1 VLTENFGSN
10 WKQRWCLPTE
20 ETMDARTIETKKS
33 EVIAKYGPWTAH
45 NVHLQDDL
53 YTIGPRIVGDEVRLR
68 RITQIVF
75 DLMGG
80 TVENARIL
88 DLACLE
94 GLFAIEFAR
103 HKANCVGIEGREAN
117 IEKARFVKDVLSL
130 NNLELFQDDVRNLS
144 VEKYGRFDVVLC
156 LGILYHLDQPDVF
169 TFMERLSDV
178 CQKVCI
184 VDTRITLRPKT
195 HVKYKDQTYFGET
208 GEEHDA
214 GDSKENKLARLWAS
228 LDNTENF
235 YLSRATL
242 CNALSHAGF
251 TSIYQCNVPGEPD
264 KPEDRIAFVAMKG
277 QVQEILN
284 SPLMKSRTRI
294 DMPERPRRERS
305 VPVEAIRQMSH
316 LLPPKVRRIGK
327 RLIGKEN
334 KLT

>member
-1 VLTENFGSN
+1 
-10 WKQRWCLPTE
+10 
-20 ETMDARTIETKKS
+20 MDARTIEKKKS
-33 EVIAKYGPWTAH
+33 EVIEKYGPWTAH
-45 NVHLQDDL
+45 NVHLQDDI

-80 TVENARIL
+80 TVENARVL

-103 HKANCVGIEGREAN
+103 HKAKCMGIEGREAN

-130 NNLELFQDDVRNLS
+130 DNLELVQDDVRNLS
-144 VEKYGRFDVVLC
+144 AEKYGRFDVVLC

-169 TFMERLSDV
+169 SFIEKLSEV
-178 CQKVCI
+178 CRKVCI
-184 VDTRITLRPKT
+184 VDTRITLRPNAQVAYKNKT
-195 HVKYKDQTYFGET
+195 YSGRK

-214 GDSKENKLARLWAS
+214 GDSKESKLARLWAS

-264 KPEDRIAFVAMKG
+264 KPENRIAFVAIKG
-277 QVQEILN
+277 EVGELLN
-284 SPLMKSRTRI
+284 APLMKSRPRD

-305 VPVEAIRQMSH
+305 VPAEAIRKMSH
-316 LLPPKVRRIGK
+316 LMPPKMRRIAK